1 MKATT
6 HLWRTAIRSTL
17 VICLLCL
24 PGSLWLSAA
33 QKQGGVILVPE
44 KKTLKPRLKK
54 TASAPAATPTP
65 ILLPEIPEVINALT
79 FRLSPGPVPA
89 LIELPGLAF
98 ESEPVPAAPPA
109 VPDKRVE
116 VSAPAMETLTFKTL
130 TYDKRGRIKDE
141 QEKAVK
147 TFREPLGSE
156 VWLELVEIPSGN
168 FTMGAAANE
177 LGPYTERP
185 LHQVTVSNL
194 WIGKYEITQEQW
206 RAVARLPKVKTDL
219 KPDPSSFKGDDK
231 LPVDTVSW
239 YEAVE
244 FCSRLQQKTGR
255 PYRLLTEAEWEYA
268 ARAGT
273 TTPYAFGET
282 ITPKIVNYNGNYPYW
297 EQQGKGEYRE
307 KTIPVGS
314 LGQANAFGLFDM
326 YGNVWEW
333 CQDQWHPD
341 YKGAPADGSSWESQ
355 EPSFNIVEQTLV
367 VLRSQG
373 VPNDLLVKLRRAR
386 DFVFTGEAQFL
397 ARLKTE
403 IGEEQALK
411 FKDQI
416 LKHAH
421 WDRPRVIRGCSW
433 VDAGVNCRSAFRVD
447 YGHPTLRRNDQGFR
461 VAVSKVF

>member
-1 MKATT
+1 MKARTT
-6 HLWRTAIRSTL
+6 FRRLAIRSTL
-17 VICLLCL
+17 AISFLCL
-24 PGSLWLSAA
+24 SGSLWLSAA

-44 KKTLKPRLKK
+44 KKTLKPRPKK

-65 ILLPEIPEVINALT
+65 VLLPEIAEVTEDFI

-89 LIELPGLAF
+89 LIELPALAF
-98 ESEPVPAAPPA
+98 EAEPVPPAPPA
-109 VPDKRVE
+109 TDNRLEVP
-116 VSAPAMETLTFKTL
+116 APAVETVTFKTL

-141 QEKAVK
+141 QEKAAK
-147 TFREPLGSE
+147 TFREPLGSD
-156 VWLELVEIPSGN
+156 VWLELVEIPGGV
-168 FTMGAAANE
+168 FTMGAVANE

-185 LHQVTVSNL
+185 QHQVTVSNL
-194 WIGKYEITQEQW
+194 WVGKYEITQEQW
-206 RAVARLPKVKTDL
+206 RAVARLPKVKIDL
-219 KPDPSSFKGDDK
+219 KPAPSFFKGDDK

-244 FCSRLQQKTGR
+244 FCARLQLKTGR
-255 PYRLLTEAEWEYA
+255 AYRLLTEAEWEYA

-314 LGQANAFGLFDM
+314 LRQANAFGLFDM
-326 YGNVWEW
+326 YGNLWEW
-333 CQDQWHPD
+333 CQDQWHSD

-355 EPSFNIVEQTLV
+355 EPSFNLVEQALV

-373 VPNDLLVKLRRAR
+373 LPDDVLVKLRRAR
-386 DFVFTGEAQFL
+386 DFVFTGETQFL

-403 IGEEQALK
+403 IGEEQTLK
-411 FKDQI
+411 FKDLI

-461 VAVSKVF
+461 VAASKVF